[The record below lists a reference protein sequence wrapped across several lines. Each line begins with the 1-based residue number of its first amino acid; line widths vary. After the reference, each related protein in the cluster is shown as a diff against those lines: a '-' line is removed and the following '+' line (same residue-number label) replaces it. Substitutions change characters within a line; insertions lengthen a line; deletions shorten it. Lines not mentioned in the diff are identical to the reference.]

1 MHEPGLDQI
10 NVLVIDDEE
19 EIRRLLVEIITR
31 QEHQVVAVA
40 SAEEALNLL
49 PFWTFQ
55 IAFIDH
61 RLPGMDGLVLGE
73 YLRKSNP
80 DMMIAMVSGSVD
92 GRVERRSR
100 DLDLRFIPKPFG
112 VDEILSVID
121 EYMAE
126 ARARDDYRRSVEVDA
141 EPPIAR
147 FIEDVG
153 ASFGVPGVPG
163 RIGDRLVTT
172 IKRCLND
179 MRSASRYNERDRV
192 VALCGLISA
201 KVLNLDLP
209 RTAEGRT
216 LYEEYDALMTA
227 RGKRAEFRQE

>member
-1 MHEPGLDQI
+1 MHDAGLDQI

-19 EIRRLLVEIITR
+19 EIRHLLVEIISR

-40 SAEEALNLL
+40 SAEEGLNLL

-80 DMMIAMVSGSVD
+80 DMMIAMISGSVD
-92 GRVERRSR
+92 ARVERRAR
-100 DLDLRFIPKPFG
+100 DLEFRFISKPFG
-112 VDEILSVID
+112 VDEILAVID
-121 EYMAE
+121 EYLSE

-147 FIEDVG
+147 FIGDVA
-153 ASFGVPGVPG
+153 ASFGVPSVPG
-163 RIGDRLVTT
+163 RVGERLVAT

-209 RTAEGRT
+209 RTPDGRT
-216 LYEEYDALMTA
+216 LYEEYDALMTS
-227 RGKRAEFRQE
+227 RGKRAEFSQS